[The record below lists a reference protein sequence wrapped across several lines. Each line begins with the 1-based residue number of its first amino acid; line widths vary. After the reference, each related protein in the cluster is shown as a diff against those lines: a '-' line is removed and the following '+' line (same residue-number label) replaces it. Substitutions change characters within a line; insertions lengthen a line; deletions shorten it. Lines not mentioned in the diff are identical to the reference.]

1 MNNWIYTYAVPVNF
15 FKYKTAYTYKID
27 IYFLKSSVAGA
38 VSASVEVCNKDLLPK
53 GYFDLAFKYVF
64 YF

>member
-1 MNNWIYTYAVPVNF
+1 MLYLSTFSNTKQLILML
-15 FKYKTAYTYKID
+15 ID
-27 IYFLKSSVAGA
+27 IYYLKSSVAGA

-53 GYFDLAFKYVF
+53 GYFDLAFKYVL

>member
-1 MNNWIYTYAVPVNF
+1 ML
-15 FKYKTAYTYKID
+15 ID
-27 IYFLKSSVAGA
+27 IYYLKSSVAGA

>member
-1 MNNWIYTYAVPVNF
+1 MLYLSTFSNTKQLILML
-15 FKYKTAYTYKID
+15 ID
-27 IYFLKSSVAGA
+27 IYYLKSSVAGA